1 MTSRHT
7 PRHAACHVITPHA
20 MSSRR
25 KSRHTTCCIG
35 SLRPQAVLFLPP
47 TNSQQNQPLD
57 LPSVYVAVCLSVCLP
72 ICLPACLSIRFF
84 FVLCACCCHLLWLPP
99 TQQCTAKSTHHQAS
113 PACFRFRFVCRLPFA
128 VRAPQCDMPCPAL
141 SCLPP
146 LHDMTSFHYPLPT
159 FPSRI
164 SESALD

>member
-1 MTSRHT
+1 M
-7 PRHAACHVITPHA
+7 IMPHA
-20 MSSRR
+20 MSSRH
-25 KSRHTTCCIG
+25 KSRHATCCGVSRCIA
-35 SLRPQAVLFLPP
+35 SLCRQAVLFLPP

-57 LPSVYVAVCLSVCLP
+57 LPSVYVAVCLS
-72 ICLPACLSIRFF
+72 ICLPVCLSVCLSVCSFLFRSLR
-84 FVLCACCCHLLWLPP
+84 VLLSSLVVASNPTMHSQKYASSGQPRVLPFP
-99 TQQCTAKSTHHQAS
+99 F
-113 PACFRFRFVCRLPFA
+113 PFRLPFA

-146 LHDMTSFHYPLPT
+146 LHDMTSSYPLPT